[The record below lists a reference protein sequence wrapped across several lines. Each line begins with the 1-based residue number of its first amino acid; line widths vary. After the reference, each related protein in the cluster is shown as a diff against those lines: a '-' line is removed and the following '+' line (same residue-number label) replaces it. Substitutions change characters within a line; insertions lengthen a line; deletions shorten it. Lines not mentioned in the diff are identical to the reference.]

1 MFFEDLLE
9 VPKKLPKKGIVGMD
23 LRRTAR
29 TGRAGVRRKVD
40 LVAWLLN
47 V

>member
-1 MFFEDLLE
+1 MFFDELLE

-29 TGRAGVRRKVD
+29 TGRAGVRRSVD
-40 LVAWLLN
+40 LAVWLLN